1 MSTWQSAKRG
11 ETKMLTLDEI
21 KRLLA
26 DRRLN
31 VVSAATAINRNT
43 LAQIRDGKNENPTLR
58 TMQRLSEY
66 LTGAGVQ

>member
-1 MSTWQSAKRG
+1 
-11 ETKMLTLDEI
+11 MLTLDEI

-58 TMQRLSEY
+58 TMQRLSDY
-66 LTGAGVQ
+66 LAGAGVQ